1 MGVINFIKYNIA
13 SILIVIISIIMWI
26 VLLIIPGV
34 HFVNKKYTFNGTTS
48 GKIVKAIC
56 QPSEYGGKICNIV
69 VNYKIEDRYYT
80 GVNVDVDGKYS
91 QGDSV
96 TVYYD
101 SVNPTS
107 FIIKQYNLQVIG
119 LCLLI
124 TGILLILIA
133 IFSFLKNITNQP
145 V

>member
-1 MGVINFIKYNIA
+1 
-13 SILIVIISIIMWI
+13 
-26 VLLIIPGV
+26 
-34 HFVNKKYTFNGTTS
+34 
-48 GKIVKAIC
+48 
-56 QPSEYGGKICNIV
+56 
-69 VNYKIEDRYYT
+69 
-80 GVNVDVDGKYS
+80 VDVDGKYS
-91 QGDSV
+91 EGDSV

-101 SVNPTS
+101 SINPNS